1 MPAPGPAL
9 HVARQEPRPR
19 ATRGPSASQQDQARL
34 PQQPTAPAPLP
45 RQDVDEHDLSV
56 SQRLTWANYR
66 RKTRILRFQKTEA
79 RNKFGTH
86 RASSVLHPA
95 VTNGSSWTPQHP
107 TSTDH
112 CQGRAGTG
120 GAGRAGPSA
129 APVRGHPGAAQPR
142 GAFQGMPGPAA
153 SSLPVGSPPSA
164 PPGRASQR
172 RAHTHRSPGSRGPRA
187 APPQPGTPRPP
198 LTLLAAG
205 CRSPGSRGASRPDGG
220 GDFRF
225 SRAPTSS
232 SRTAGRLQVGDG
244 RPHRPAPQA
253 GRFLS
258 LGSWQSSARQTSTG
272 CGFGKALS
280 GILRSRSKFF

>member
-45 RQDVDEHDLSV
+45 RQDVDERDLSV

-66 RKTRILRFQKTEA
+66 RKTRILRFQQTEA

-86 RASSVLHPA
+86 RASSILHPA
-95 VTNGSSWTPQHP
+95 VTKGSSWTPQHP

-187 APPQPGTPRPP
+187 APPQSPAPPALRLPCWPPAAAAPDPAVLPGRTAAVISASPELP
-198 LTLLAAG
+198 LPLPARRG
-205 CRSPGSRGASRPDGG
+205 GSRWEMAARTAPPRKPGASL
-220 GDFRF
+220 
-225 SRAPTSS
+225 A
-232 SRTAGRLQVGDG
+232 
-244 RPHRPAPQA
+244 
-253 GRFLS
+253 
-258 LGSWQSSARQTSTG
+258 
-272 CGFGKALS
+272 
-280 GILRSRSKFF
+280 